1 MVNERYQRQT
11 LLEEDYGF
19 NQQKLKESTVFIAGA
34 GGLGSPAA
42 FYLAAAGVGR
52 LIICDNDSIDISNL
66 NRQILHTTERIG
78 TDKTESAA
86 LQLRALNPE
95 IIIEPK
101 KANIEGDPANLID
114 DADIIIDC
122 LDNIETRYIINDYSI
137 KTGTPIVH
145 GGINGYAGQISFIAP
160 PETACIRCIFPEA
173 FKSAGPIPV
182 LGATAG
188 IIGSMQAMEAI
199 KYLTGSGEL
208 LKNQLYIIDGF
219 TCESEKLTLEKNPS
233 CKSCGSHR
241 DSHADAK

>member
-1 MVNERYQRQT
+1 M
-11 LLEEDYGF
+11 LLEKDFGF
-19 NQQKLKESTVFIAGA
+19 NQQKLSESTVFIAGA

-52 LIICDNDSIDISNL
+52 IIICDNDTIDISNL
-66 NRQILHTTERIG
+66 NRQILHSTGRLGI
-78 TDKTESAA
+78 KKCESAA
-86 LQLRALNPE
+86 SVLSDLNPE

-101 KANIEGDPANLID
+101 NVFIEGDPSELID
-114 DADIIIDC
+114 GADIIIDC
-122 LDNIETRYIINDYSI
+122 LDNIEARYVLNSYSI

-160 PETACIRCIFPEA
+160 PETACIRCIFPEPYA
-173 FKSAGPIPV
+173 NNTPIPV

-219 TCESEKLTLEKNPS
+219 TLESEKLQLEKNPLCRACS
-233 CKSCGSHR
+233 VS
-241 DSHADAK
+241 